1 VGRKT
6 GTLRGDSLDFRGGL
20 TSTAPHVPFELSGLL
35 SELVRQAELVI
46 PNGSFNSSYDPVDSV
61 SLPQVSLYHS
71 LFLLILGLWMIMVP

>member
-1 VGRKT
+1 MTPWIPVGASR
-6 GTLRGDSLDFRGGL
+6 LRPLMCPS
-20 TSTAPHVPFELSGLL
+20 ELSGLL

-71 LFLLILGLWMIMVP
+71 LFLLILGLWMIMVS